1 MHIGAALL
9 HQKGIGTVTTSTAD
23 PFERKPR
30 NATDVTAFVDWRMYQ
45 WARFARDRLG
55 ALGYPR
61 ESISTKL
68 LREIVLGIHS
78 PGVHAGESWPHG
90 VEAVERCVTNLCRNR
105 TLWAQIVEVT
115 YLTPRDEPNELRARR
130 LRMSPGQYQTLL
142 RRFRTAMYG
151 ALLVSDAESAN
162 KS

>member
-1 MHIGAALL
+1 
-9 HQKGIGTVTTSTAD
+9 VSTAAAD
-23 PFERKPR
+23 AYERKPR

-68 LREIVLGIHS
+68 LREIVLGINS
-78 PGVHAGESWPHG
+78 PGGYAPDENWPNG
-90 VEAVERCVTNLCRNR
+90 VEVVERCVTNLCRDRR
-105 TLWAQIVEVT
+105 TWAQLVEVT
-115 YLTPRDEPNELRARR
+115 YLTPRDEPNEVRARR
-130 LRMSPGQYQTLL
+130 LRMSPAQYQTLL

-151 ALLVSDAESAN
+151 ALSVADAWSAKN
-162 KS
+162 A